1 MAQIRKRKLSTL
13 VLCIVFLLTLCG
25 CQETEQFET
34 EDLDRL
40 LLDDGTLAY
49 MESLYGLTREAAI
62 EKLGLSDENAT
73 ITEYRPGLVDTSWT
87 GLMRI
92 NKPTAVQEK
101 EFTKT
106 MGLDHKTA
114 LFRAI
119 TYTCDCDNAEEMA
132 DIAEALYRAA
142 EERYSM
148 GPKHGHFTSLDYLC
162 GEGVCEEIRAS
173 GDDKIRKNADRGWSE
188 AWVVGDCSYL
198 TLTVWVAG
206 EDGESSVELMY
217 TILPEEWSRFDP
229 EYKIPFY
236 LRPLLKYGTYVDDW
250 PEEDREKQEALMR
263 EKFPGSNPEEE

>member
-1 MAQIRKRKLSTL
+1 MAQIRKRKFSTL

-106 MGLDHKTA
+106 MGLDHKIA

-119 TYTCDCDNAEEMA
+119 TYTCDCDPQKKRQILRKLFIGLRRK
-132 DIAEALYRAA
+132 DIAWGP
-142 EERYSM
+142 SM
-148 GPKHGHFTSLDYLC
+148 GILPPWTISAVKEFARKSGHPETIKFGKMQT
-162 GEGVCEEIRAS
+162 
-173 GDDKIRKNADRGWSE
+173 
-188 AWVVGDCSYL
+188 
-198 TLTVWVAG
+198 
-206 EDGESSVELMY
+206 EDGVKRGSS
-217 TILPEEWSRFDP
+217 
-229 EYKIPFY
+229 
-236 LRPLLKYGTYVDDW
+236 GTV
-250 PEEDREKQEALMR
+250 PI
-263 EKFPGSNPEEE
+263 